1 MMSFRTLLY
10 ASLGVT
16 TMLLAACTST
26 TAVPAPEVPAPRK
39 VAGWRTEPVIYNGR
53 RYRVAFRKRE
63 DGQFDVRISAPGRQL
78 GHSAG
83 DGRIMRAVA
92 EAAVHHF
99 HCRSSQTAR
108 LHDVRPENGRWL
120 MVASCG

>member
-1 MMSFRTLLY
+1 MSFRTLLY
-10 ASLGVT
+10 VSLGAA
-16 TMLLAACTST
+16 TMLLAACAGTPMPEQ
-26 TAVPAPEVPAPRK
+26 TAPAPRQA
-39 VAGWRTEPVIYNGR
+39 AGWRAEPVIYNGR
-53 RYRVAFRKRE
+53 RYRVAFRRRA
-63 DGQFDVRISAPGRQL
+63 DGQFDVRISAPGRRL
-78 GHSAG
+78 GHTAG

-108 LHDVRPENGRWL
+108 LRDLRPENGRWL